1 MDTDIARAWVDGWV
15 LSRGAEKPVPEPWG
29 LRIEVGVPNQ
39 LRRHVLLDADDATV
53 RDLAASVADPTTW
66 IKAFVEP
73 ELLEAMLT
81 PEWEPDSP
89 GFLMT
94 TGLSLYDLSLAP
106 GYRLETETSAGVTR
120 ARILAGDGT
129 VAARG
134 QVAVTG
140 PTCVFDQIVTEPA
153 HQRRR
158 LGTAVMAA
166 LSATALHQGAT
177 TGILGATTQGRALYE
192 SLGWRV
198 DAPLS
203 GFIYK
208 PLEH

>member
-15 LSRGAEKPVPEPWG
+15 LSRGAEKPFPEPWG

-73 ELLEAMLT
+73 DLLEALLT
-81 PEWEPDSP
+81 PDWKPDSP

-208 PLEH
+208 PLE